1 MHPASS
7 HPVFGWPL
15 HPRYPG
21 CICSKDDRRM
31 RLPCPQDQVVLQYSG
46 ARQRLTPFSEAWKSL
61 IFNFPCYLLVVL
73 YGMKGGLHMV
83 LLCDS
88 RWSSISKR
96 NKCIDWTVHR
106 DEEILVLSRA
116 QMEWGGQPVTF
127 ILEDVSWVEILGG
140 ETHVSFSSLKDFFY
154 IFFAPASWTH
164 PHLDVADLHVLIIFL
179 NCNSNDKKSNQ
190 IKNLHCDNGKKY
202 PKGRVW

>member
-46 ARQRLTPFSEAWKSL
+46 AGQRLTPFSEAWKSL
-61 IFNFPCYLLVVL
+61 IFNFPCYLLMVL

-83 LLCDS
+83 QAGELLCDS

-116 QMEWGGQPVTF
+116 QMERGGHRN
-127 ILEDVSWVEILGG
+127 IHLGG
-140 ETHVSFSSLKDFFY
+140 CFMSGDSWWWKACELLFSQGFLLHILFSCLLNSSSSWCSRSACSDHFF
-154 IFFAPASWTH
+154 
-164 PHLDVADLHVLIIFL
+164 
-179 NCNSNDKKSNQ
+179 
-190 IKNLHCDNGKKY
+190 
-202 PKGRVW
+202 

>member
-46 ARQRLTPFSEAWKSL
+46 AGQRLTPFSEAWKSL

-83 LLCDS
+83 QAGELLCDS

-127 ILEDVSWVEILGG
+127 ILEDVFHEWRFLVVKRMWASLLSGISFTYSLLLPLELILIL
-140 ETHVSFSSLKDFFY
+140 T
-154 IFFAPASWTH
+154 
-164 PHLDVADLHVLIIFL
+164 
-179 NCNSNDKKSNQ
+179 
-190 IKNLHCDNGKKY
+190 
-202 PKGRVW
+202 

>member
-46 ARQRLTPFSEAWKSL
+46 AGQRLTPFSEAWKSL
-61 IFNFPCYLLVVL
+61 IFNFPCYLLMVL

-83 LLCDS
+83 QAGELLCDS

-127 ILEDVSWVEILGG
+127 ILEDVFHEWRFLVVKSMWASLLSGISFTYSFLLPLELILIL
-140 ETHVSFSSLKDFFY
+140 T
-154 IFFAPASWTH
+154 
-164 PHLDVADLHVLIIFL
+164 
-179 NCNSNDKKSNQ
+179 
-190 IKNLHCDNGKKY
+190 
-202 PKGRVW
+202 